1 MTTQEP
7 AVPSSS
13 SSSSLLRWN
22 WKGLALVIV
31 TPMLG
36 GFLYGFDIGATSFV
50 LSKLILHKISALQQG
65 MLVSAVSL
73 GALLGSHL
81 VFLSHSIGR
90 RMELRVSATLYLVG
104 NLCNVLSGT
113 WWNSLIMLFVGRF
126 IFGIGVGFTMHG
138 APAYMAE
145 MCPPEIRGA
154 VVSAKETVIV
164 AGIVI
169 GYATGNSLPSSEWT
183 GTSQWFD
190 IWKSPLL
197 SASLTPFPSHLYHY

>member
-1 MTTQEP
+1 MTTEEP
-7 AVPSSS
+7 ATTSASS
-13 SSSSLLRWN
+13 SSSSLRWN
-22 WKGLALVIV
+22 LKGLALVIV

-50 LSKLILHKISALQQG
+50 LSKLIHHDIGAFQQG
-65 MLVSAVSL
+65 MLISAVSL
-73 GALLGSHL
+73 GALFGSHL
-81 VFLSHSIGR
+81 MLLWHSIGR

-104 NLCNVLSGT
+104 NLLNVLSGT
-113 WWNSLIMLFVGRF
+113 WLNSLAALVMGRL

-164 AGIVI
+164 AGIVV

-183 GTSQWFD
+183 GTSKLFHD
-190 IWKSPLL
+190 IGN
-197 SASLTPFPSHLYHY
+197 